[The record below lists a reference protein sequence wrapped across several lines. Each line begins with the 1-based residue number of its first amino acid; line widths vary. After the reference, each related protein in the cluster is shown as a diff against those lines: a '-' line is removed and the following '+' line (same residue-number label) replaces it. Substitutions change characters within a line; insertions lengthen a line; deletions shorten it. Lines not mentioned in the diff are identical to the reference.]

1 MEVQDNEYD
10 DSEDDQMSGDFE
22 ENESNEIEGNPLLV
36 DPEKQT
42 DQDTKTKLWF
52 GKVCSF

>member
-1 MEVQDNEYD
+1 MEVQDNEHD
-10 DSEDDQMSGDFE
+10 DSEDDEMSRDFE

-52 GKVCSF
+52 GKVCSL